1 MCKPHGSA
9 SICAAGEEKIFHWKQ
24 KHAGK
29 SSGFHSTSPPG
40 ELNRGTPCGTE
51 LTDGFRRE
59 TVPAGTVFYQQGD
72 PAREVIFLQTGQIRV
87 ECIHSSGK
95 KRVLCLLFEGI
106 PVGEDECLFGGP
118 REYRAVAVT
127 ACQIFRI
134 PAEVFKRRAEA
145 SPALA
150 LKLFQISAR
159 KSQVLGRMLIRDSF
173 LSVRG
178 RVIQFLLSVSE
189 PYGTEEGA
197 GVRLTIRLTHQEVAD
212 FLGISRV
219 VVSQCFQSLN
229 REGLLKKTRQ
239 HYLIPDRA
247 ALEAQ
252 LHT

>member
-1 MCKPHGSA
+1 M
-9 SICAAGEEKIFHWKQ
+9 
-24 KHAGK
+24 
-29 SSGFHSTSPPG
+29 
-40 ELNRGTPCGTE
+40 
-51 LTDGFRRE
+51 
-59 TVPAGTVFYQQGD
+59 
-72 PAREVIFLQTGQIRV
+72 
-87 ECIHSSGK
+87 
-95 KRVLCLLFEGI
+95 
-106 PVGEDECLFGGP
+106 
-118 REYRAVAVT
+118 
-127 ACQIFRI
+127 
-134 PAEVFKRRAEA
+134 A

-219 VVSQCFQSLN
+219 VVSQCFQSLS

-239 HYLIPDRA
+239 HYLLPDRA

>member
-1 MCKPHGSA
+1 MEKELRWEKQWIPEHLSA
-9 SICAAGEEKIFHWKQ
+9 VGNEPWD
-24 KHAGK
+24 
-29 SSGFHSTSPPG
+29 TVWD
-40 ELNRGTPCGTE
+40 R
-51 LTDGFRRE
+51 LTDGFRPE

-134 PAEVFKRRAEA
+134 PAEVVKRRAEA

-219 VVSQCFQSLN
+219 VVSQCFQSLS

-239 HYLIPDRA
+239 HYLLPDRA

>member
-1 MCKPHGSA
+1 MEKELRWEKQWIPEHLSA
-9 SICAAGEEKIFHWKQ
+9 VGNEPWD
-24 KHAGK
+24 
-29 SSGFHSTSPPG
+29 TVWD
-40 ELNRGTPCGTE
+40 R
-51 LTDGFRRE
+51 LTDGFRPE

-134 PAEVFKRRAEA
+134 P
-145 SPALA
+145 A

-219 VVSQCFQSLN
+219 VVSQCFQSLS

-239 HYLIPDRA
+239 HYLLPDRA

>member
-1 MCKPHGSA
+1 MEKELRWEKQWIPEHLSA
-9 SICAAGEEKIFHWKQ
+9 VGNEPWD
-24 KHAGK
+24 
-29 SSGFHSTSPPG
+29 TVWD
-40 ELNRGTPCGTE
+40 R
-51 LTDGFRRE
+51 LTDGFRPE

-72 PAREVIFLQTGQIRV
+72 PAREVIFLQTGQ
-87 ECIHSSGK
+87 
-95 KRVLCLLFEGI
+95 
-106 PVGEDECLFGGP
+106 GEDECLCVGP

-229 REGLLKKTRQ
+229 R
-239 HYLIPDRA
+239 
-247 ALEAQ
+247 
-252 LHT
+252 

>member
-1 MCKPHGSA
+1 MGYSLNA
-9 SICAAGEEKIFHWKQ
+9 VQAEAVLQALKQ
-24 KHAGK
+24 NYSVYAPKRFPKQGRYSDTDVIKYAEVEHYEDIVWQVK
-29 SSGFHSTSPPG
+29 SDYP
-40 ELNRGTPCGTE
+40 
-51 LTDGFRRE
+51 
-59 TVPAGTVFYQQGD
+59 
-72 PAREVIFLQTGQIRV
+72 RV

-219 VVSQCFQSLN
+219 VVSQCFQSLS

-239 HYLIPDRA
+239 HYLLPDRA

>member
-1 MCKPHGSA
+1 MCKPHEPPPNLCGG
-9 SICAAGEEKIFHWKQ
+9 CARRNREKGEHHWK
-24 KHAGK
+24 KSFAGK
-29 SSGFHSTSPPG
+29 SSGFRSTSPPL
-40 ELNRGTPCGTE
+40 EMNRGTPC
-51 LTDGFRRE
+51 
-59 TVPAGTVFYQQGD
+59 
-72 PAREVIFLQTGQIRV
+72 
-87 ECIHSSGK
+87 GK

-219 VVSQCFQSLN
+219 VVSQCFQSLS

-239 HYLIPDRA
+239 HYLLPDRA

>member
-1 MCKPHGSA
+1 MEKELRWEKQWIPEHLSA
-9 SICAAGEEKIFHWKQ
+9 VGNEPWD
-24 KHAGK
+24 
-29 SSGFHSTSPPG
+29 TVWD
-40 ELNRGTPCGTE
+40 R
-51 LTDGFRRE
+51 LTDGFRPE
-59 TVPAGTVFYQQGD
+59 TVPAGT
-72 PAREVIFLQTGQIRV
+72 VIFLQTGQIRV

-219 VVSQCFQSLN
+219 VVSQCFQSLS

-239 HYLIPDRA
+239 HYLLPDRA